1 MLTDTQL
8 KNLKPKSKLYKVNDR
23 DRLYAAVFPS
33 RAISLRYNYR
43 FNGCQETLT
52 FRRYGISCP
61 TLALARQKLI
71 DAKKMIREKSRI
83 KNIQTFG
90 EWAHK
95 LLSSYKM
102 AESTRAKM
110 GQGYL

>member
-23 DRLYAAVFPS
+23 DGLYTAVFPS
-33 RAISLRYNYR
+33 GAISFRYNYR
-43 FNGCQETLT
+43 FNGRQETLT
-52 FRRYGISCP
+52 FGRYGIDCP

-71 DAKKMIREKSRI
+71 DAKKMIAVGKSPAKEKAREKSRI

-90 EWAHK
+90 E
-95 LLSSYKM
+95 
-102 AESTRAKM
+102 
-110 GQGYL
+110 